1 MNGICNLKYVF
12 KLNFPAPIINVVM
25 VTFQRLETQ
34 RTKPLNNLKG
44 TRTFAVKPYSQIRFH
59 ESHTFKLGYKPQI
72 QKLIFFGSRF
82 EYVYHATVSCNLAN
96 ANSWLNVIRL
106 VFEVLL
112 CDDEIRVK
120 QKRSL
125 IEIVMRG

>member
-44 TRTFAVKPYSQIRFH
+44 TCTFAVKPYSQIRFH
-59 ESHTFKLGYKPQI
+59 ESHTSKLAYKPKI

-82 EYVYHATVSCNLAN
+82 EYVYHATASCYSAN
-96 ANSWLNVIRL
+96 ANSWLNAIRL
-106 VFEVLL
+106 VLEVLL
-112 CDDEIRVK
+112 CDDETRVK